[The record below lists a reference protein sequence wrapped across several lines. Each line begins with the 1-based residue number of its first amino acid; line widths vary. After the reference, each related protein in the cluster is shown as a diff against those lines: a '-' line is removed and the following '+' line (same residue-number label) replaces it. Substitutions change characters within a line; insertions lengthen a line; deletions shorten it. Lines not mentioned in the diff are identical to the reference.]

1 MKTLMLSAAIAAAT
15 LAVPAAA
22 QVMTPAEYV
31 ATAGASDL
39 YEITSSRLVL
49 ETTQNPQVRSF
60 AEGMIADHTKSTADV
75 KAAAARSRV
84 KAAPPMLTPLQQE
97 LVTELRAETGT
108 ARDAAYI
115 AQQKASHGQAL
126 NVQKAYAMEG
136 TAPALKA
143 AAATIVPV
151 VEHHVMM
158 LKAM

>member
-1 MKTLMLSAAIAAAT
+1 MSAAVAAAVIAA
-15 LAVPAAA
+15 PAAA

-31 ATAGASDL
+31 MAAGASDL
-39 YEITSSRLVL
+39 YEITSSQVLL
-49 ETTQNPQVRSF
+49 ETTQDPKLRAF
-60 AEGMIADHTKSTADV
+60 AQMMITDHTKSTADV

-84 KAAPPMLTPLQQE
+84 KATPPKLTPLQQE
-97 LVTELRAETGT
+97 LVTELRAEQGT
-108 ARDAAYI
+108 ARDAAYV

-126 NVQKAYAMEG
+126 NVQKAYAMGG

-151 VEHHVMM
+151 VEHHIME